1 MVRLSTDI
9 LVEMTSRSLETMTQ
23 QLEEVEQQLKESPE
37 YLRMSLSSAMALR
50 LRRGLFHRNAK
61 SPCVNLLMTY
71 EKGCFANC
79 AYCGLARERS
89 GEYVDKSFIR
99 VEWPVYSLDEIIER
113 IQKYQRTDIKR
124 VCISMITNRRGP
136 ADLVTVL
143 SRLRPAID
151 IPISL
156 LVSPTITS
164 ESDLINFRE
173 GGADRI
179 GIAVDTATPELFDHI
194 RGKSARG
201 PHKWDAYWEKIE
213 TAMKVFGNENVGVHF
228 VVGLG
233 ETEKKMIASIQR
245 VRDMGGGT
253 HLFSFFPESESRLAD
268 RPQPSMGQYRR
279 IQLGRHIIDEGLG
292 NMKDFTFELSGRIS
306 DFGLSED
313 ELNKVIESGEPF
325 RTSGCRGE
333 DGEVACNRPYANS
346 LPGPDIRNYPFSP
359 GESDIARIK
368 EQLWA
373 D

>member
-1 MVRLSTDI
+1 MSQELQAT
-9 LVEMTSRSLETMTQ
+9 
-23 QLEEVEQQLKESPE
+23 EQAVKESPE

-50 LRRGLFHRNAK
+50 FRGGLFHRNAK

-71 EKGCFANC
+71 DEGCFANC

-89 GEYVDKSFIR
+89 GKYVDKSFIR

-113 IQKYQRTDIKR
+113 IQKYQQTEIKR
-124 VCISMITNRRGP
+124 VCISMVTNHRGP
-136 ADLVTVL
+136 ADMVTVL
-143 SRLRPAID
+143 SKMRPAID

-164 ESDLINFRE
+164 ESDLVNFRE
-173 GGADRI
+173 GGVDRI
-179 GIAVDTATPELFDHI
+179 GIAVDTATPGLFDNI

-213 TAMKVFGNENVGVHF
+213 TAMQVFGNENVGVHF

-233 ETEKKMIASIQR
+233 ETEKEMIASIQR
-245 VRDMGGGT
+245 VHDMGGGT
-253 HLFSFFPESESRLAD
+253 HLFSFFPEGESRFAD

-279 IQLGRHIIDEGLG
+279 IQLGRYLIDEDLG
-292 NMKDFTFELSGRIS
+292 NMNSFTFDSSGRIS
-306 DFGLSED
+306 DFGLPDS
-313 ELNKVIESGEPF
+313 ELNRVIELGEPF
-325 RTSGCRGE
+325 ETSGCRGE

-359 GESDIARIK
+359 RENDIARIK

>member
-1 MVRLSTDI
+1 MS
-9 LVEMTSRSLETMTQ
+9 Q
-23 QLEEVEQQLKESPE
+23 QLQEIEQEVKESPE

-50 LRRGLFHRNAK
+50 LRGGLFHRNAK

-71 EKGCFANC
+71 EKGCLGNC
-79 AYCGLARERS
+79 GYCGLARERS
-89 GEYVDKSFIR
+89 GKYVDKSFIR
-99 VEWPVYSLDEIIER
+99 VEWPVYSLDEIIQN
-113 IQKYQRTDIKR
+113 IQKYQKSEIKR

-143 SRLRPAID
+143 SRMRPAID

-164 ESDLINFRE
+164 ESDMVNFRD
-173 GGADRI
+173 GGVDRL
-179 GIAVDTATPELFDHI
+179 GIAVDTATPELFDNI

-201 PHKWDAYWEKIE
+201 PHKWAAYWEKIE
-213 TAMKVFGNENVGVHF
+213 TAMKVFGNENIGVHF

-233 ETEKKMIASIQR
+233 ETEKEMIASIQR
-245 VRDMGGGT
+245 VHDMDGVT
-253 HLFSFFPESESRLAD
+253 HLFSFFPENESQLAD

-279 IQLGRHIIDEGLG
+279 IQLGRYLIDEGLG
-292 NMKDFTFELSGRIS
+292 NMAAFTFETTGRIS

-313 ELNKVIESGEPF
+313 RLNGIIESGGPF
-325 RTSGCRGE
+325 ETSGCRGE
-333 DGEVACNRPYANS
+333 EGEVACNRPYANS

-359 GESDIARIK
+359 REGDIARIK

-373 D
+373 N